1 MLIKKINTTL
11 KNPSIQLE
19 HEKKLFLSKKFILI
33 LDRLKFIETH
43 YEIESKIWLYS
54 NKNVDL
60 KHKSSIIVMK
70 KEEMKSLI
78 DLKIISIKEKLL
90 EKDFLKQIEML
101 WNCVS
106 SKKFFSPRGF
116 YIELLFKTILVEKYF
131 LIKLLKY
138 SLICKFYTIP
148 EDILTARF
156 VFLMEQVK
164 KRMHG

>member
-1 MLIKKINTTL
+1 MEGNTIVPIFQNFFLHRLKLSIDELSDTQIFFSRESKNFFYFKSVINEVYGRIKTNPKKTRDFVLLIKKINTTL

-70 KEEMKSLI
+70 KEEMK
-78 DLKIISIKEKLL
+78 
-90 EKDFLKQIEML
+90 
-101 WNCVS
+101 
-106 SKKFFSPRGF
+106 
-116 YIELLFKTILVEKYF
+116 
-131 LIKLLKY
+131 
-138 SLICKFYTIP
+138 
-148 EDILTARF
+148 
-156 VFLMEQVK
+156 
-164 KRMHG
+164 